1 MFLIFVASLRAD
13 PAVFFKISRSF
24 IVNLNG
30 TSDIMAY
37 SNSRLRIVVEGLDDE
52 LIVVAR
58 EKTKEFKA
66 WLGE

>member
-1 MFLIFVASLRAD
+1 
-13 PAVFFKISRSF
+13 
-24 IVNLNG
+24 VNLNG
-30 TSDIMAY
+30 TSDIIAY